1 MKMNFKTSAV
11 LTAAFTSLFAGTSR
25 AQEVVDAKIPFAFV
39 IGGET
44 FPAGHYEFTTRQ
56 TVLTMRGLDND
67 EGVFAMTT
75 SAGGRDP
82 QGDQPVLVFTRYE
95 NSYRLSEIWDSETE
109 GQALAPQRDR
119 EASDPVA
126 SNALTVLITASAR

>member
-44 FPAGHYEFTTRQ
+44 FPAGRYEFTTHQ
-56 TVLTMRGLDND
+56 AVLAMRGLDNAG
-67 EGVFAMTT
+67 GVFALTT

-82 QGDQPVLVFTRYE
+82 LGDEPVLVFTKYE

-109 GQALAPQRDR
+109 GQALAPLRDR
-119 EASDPVA
+119 EASEPVA
-126 SNALTVLITASAR
+126 SNALTVMLTASER